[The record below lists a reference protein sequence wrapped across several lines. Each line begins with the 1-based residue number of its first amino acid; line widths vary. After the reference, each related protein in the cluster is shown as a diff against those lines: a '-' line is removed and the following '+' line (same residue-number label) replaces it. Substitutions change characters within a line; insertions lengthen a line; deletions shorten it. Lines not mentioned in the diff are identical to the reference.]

1 MTTVTTEDIRNALL
15 ENPSI
20 IVEVMDSDPAIWE
33 MVRSRVLT
41 PELLALPELHAQFA
55 AEVREFSAEM
65 REFAAQTNARLS
77 RVEDEIVSMR
87 GEMLRMNVKIDSME
101 SSIGHIKGSFVENAT
116 RKRED
121 SIALQVGEKNGLKFL
136 LYTLE
141 PMRKSKRR
149 KLIGNP
155 ELDDLDVSDGDKASF
170 IQADHIISVDD
181 SDGCKAYIAIEAS
194 FVGDAHDAD
203 RAIRNANF
211 IEKVTGENAYAVVF
225 GCSPTD
231 GLLEMAKRGEI
242 IWHQVPENALSA

>member
-55 AEVREFSAEM
+55 AEVREF
-65 REFAAQTNARLS
+65 AAQTNARLS
-77 RVEDEIVSMR
+77 RVEDEIVGLRGDVDHMR
-87 GEMLRMNVKIDSME
+87 GEMDKMNVKIDSLE
-101 SSIGHIKGSFVENAT
+101 SSIGHIKGSFVENTT

-141 PMRKSKRR
+141 PMRKGKRR

-155 ELDDLDVSDGDKASF
+155 DLDDLDVSDGDKASF

-181 SDGCKAYIAIEAS
+181 TDGCKAYIAIEAS

-242 IWHQVPENALSA
+242 IWHQVLENALSA